1 MTPPIYPYNPI
12 WFYLRKGSR
21 LRSLLLN
28 WLLKSGEIGFDHEQG
43 RHKKLRRQV
52 TCKKGEKKEPGP
64 RKREHVKP
72 PPLAGS
78 GHSGFMRFFL
88 HAYIYFL
95 NLKWMILKKKK
106 LV

>member
-43 RHKKLRRQV
+43 RHKNSTALRRQV
-52 TCKKGEKKEPGP
+52 TCRKGETKEPGP
-64 RKREHVKP
+64 RKREHVKKNLTP
-72 PPLAGS
+72 PPG
-78 GHSGFMRFFL
+78 
-88 HAYIYFL
+88 
-95 NLKWMILKKKK
+95 W
-106 LV
+106 